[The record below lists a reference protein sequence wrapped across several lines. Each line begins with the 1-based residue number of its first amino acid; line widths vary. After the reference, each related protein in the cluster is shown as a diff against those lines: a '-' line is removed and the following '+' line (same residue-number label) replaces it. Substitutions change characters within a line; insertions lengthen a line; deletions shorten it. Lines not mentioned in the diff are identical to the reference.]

1 MHLYKSFF
9 RLLKRNPTGILIYL
23 GIFIAMLVLLMT
35 ISRVDTGTSA
45 EFNSSAKISYVDN
58 DDSALSRGLIEYL
71 SANNELTDLEGKSE
85 SSILDIVFFGITNY
99 HMTIEDGFGEAVGRG
114 ETEGPAKIR
123 YNTDFEMSAAI
134 YGIDASVNNY
144 INAYLDY
151 RTLGYSDEEAA
162 DKAVK
167 LLKDE
172 SKVSI
177 VSGDKPETA
186 AGDELVIAQ
195 MNQFF
200 CYLSLGFLSL
210 GVGHT
215 IIANNEVNVGKRIDA
230 SPVSRKKISFA
241 NTAGLI
247 TSGIALWIIFML
259 INVIFGHNTQVFTQ
273 YWWVIAVNSLLAT
286 LVNCAI
292 ASVITAFNITSNS
305 LSMITNIVTLSMS
318 FISGVFVPQWLLG
331 ESVLRVARFLP
342 FYWAVYANNMTY
354 SASGVAFDM
363 NELLMCFGVQVLF
376 AVVLALAAAFIKSS
390 RASRV

>member
-35 ISRVDTGTSA
+35 ISGIDTGTTS
-45 EFNSSAKISYVDN
+45 EFNASAKITYVDN

-71 SANNELTDLEGKSE
+71 SENNELTSLEGKSD
-85 SSILDIVFFGITNY
+85 SAILDIVFFGITNY
-99 HMTIEDGFGEAVGRG
+99 HMTIDEGFGAAVDAG
-114 ETEGPAKIR
+114 ETEGAAKIR
-123 YNTDFEMSAAI
+123 YNTDFDMSAAI

-144 INAYLDY
+144 INAYVNY

-172 SKVSI
+172 SRVSI
-177 VSGDKPETA
+177 ISGDKPETA
-186 AGDELVIAQ
+186 AGNELVVAQ

-200 CYLSLGFLSL
+200 CYLSLGFLAL

-230 SPVSRKKISFA
+230 SPVTRKKISFA

-247 TSGIALWIIFML
+247 TSGIVLWIIFML
-259 INVIFGHNTQVFTQ
+259 INVIFGHNTRVFTE
-273 YWWVIAVNSLLAT
+273 YWWVIAINSLMAM

-305 LSMITNIVTLSMS
+305 LSMITNIVSLSMS

-331 ESVLRVARFLP
+331 ENVLAIARFLP

-354 SASGVAFDM
+354 SASGVAFNMD
-363 NELLMCFGVQVLF
+363 ELLVCFGVQALF
-376 AVVLALAAAFIKSS
+376 AVVLALAAAFIKNS